1 MEPRI
6 VQEYTPYIVI
16 FNFFIVGVL
25 LNVLGFIAARRKLK
39 QVPDGVQNAA
49 EFVLD
54 WFVKQAREMRPGS
67 ASVVASFLATLFLF
81 ILFSNLLAI
90 LPVPLLKIP
99 PTSYYSGPLAL
110 ALISVFGIIIISG
123 VFKGFIGTVKHLF
136 WPNPLQLVSEL
147 SHVLSLS
154 LRLFGNI
161 GGEFIVALLVLQVAP
176 YGIPLV
182 IHALGLI
189 PAFVQP
195 LVFTLLTANFLAGA
209 IHIEEETTK
218 KEEKAEAG
226 EKMEY
231 FSEVEIKEAI
241 SSANGS

>member
-1 MEPRI
+1 MLPEA
-6 VQEYTPYIVI
+6 VQHYMPYIVI
-16 FNFFIVGVL
+16 LNFFLVGVL
-25 LNVLGFIAARRKLK
+25 LTILGFIAARRKLK
-39 QVPDGVQNAA
+39 EVPDGIQNVA

-54 WFVKQAREMRPGS
+54 WFVERAREMRPGS
-67 ASVVASFLATLFLF
+67 ASVIASFLATLFLF

-90 LPVPLLKIP
+90 LPIPLIKIP

-110 ALISVFGIIIISG
+110 ALIAVFGIVVISG
-123 VFKGFIGTVKHLF
+123 VFKGFLGALKHLV

-147 SHVLSLS
+147 SHALSLS

-161 GGEFIVALLVLQVAP
+161 GGEFIVALLALQAAP

-209 IHIEEETTK
+209 IHIEERPK
-218 KEEKAEAG
+218 KMKEEKVEEAE
-226 EKMEY
+226 K
-231 FSEVEIKEAI
+231 VVPEAHLEEAA
-241 SSANGS
+241 SAANGS